1 MTLWQALILGALQ
14 GISELFP
21 VSSLAQ
27 TILLAALL
35 GWNLEFEASD
45 FLAFLVAL
53 HLATALALLIYFWS
67 DWKRVFAAYLGSIKR
82 GRLVYDQASKFAW
95 LLVAGT
101 IIVGLV
107 GLAFEKRLRNLFDQR
122 HYAWIV
128 AAVLIVNGIGML
140 LADFFKRRAS
150 ATDLGPKGD
159 DPSVDPTS
167 QKRHA
172 EDLTFIEGAAIGATQ
187 ALALIPGISRS
198 GVTIASGLLAGL
210 SYEQASRFSFM
221 LATYVI
227 GLAAVL
233 KVPSLLH
240 HDARRI
246 LWMTIPSALVAGVT
260 AYLSTRF
267 LMKYFRH
274 HRLAPFAW
282 YCIVFGTY
290 ALAMLHG

>member
-1 MTLWQALILGALQ
+1 MTLTQGLILGALQ

-35 GWNLEFEASD
+35 GWDLQFANSD
-45 FLAFLVAL
+45 FLSFLVAL
-53 HLATALALLIYFWS
+53 HLATAIALLIYFWN
-67 DWKRVFAAYLGSIKR
+67 DWKRVLAAYAGSIKR
-82 GRLVYDQASKFAW
+82 GKLVYDQASKFAW

-101 IIVGLV
+101 IIVGLI
-107 GLAFEKRLRNLFDQR
+107 GLGFERRLRELFDQR
-122 HYAWIV
+122 RYAWIV
-128 AAVLIVNGIGML
+128 AAVLIANGVGML
-140 LADFFKRRAS
+140 AADFVKRRLS
-150 ATDLGPKGD
+150 AAEPGPKGD
-159 DPSVDPTS
+159 DPTVDSPS

-187 ALALIPGISRS
+187 ALALVPGISRS

-240 HDARRI
+240 HEARGI
-246 LWMTIPSALVAGVT
+246 LWVTIPSALLAGVT

-282 YCIVFGTY
+282 YCIVFGAY
-290 ALAMLHG
+290 ALATLH

>member
-35 GWNLEFEASD
+35 GWDLQFEASD

-53 HLATALALLIYFWS
+53 HLATAIALLIYFWS

-82 GRLVYDQASKFAW
+82 QKLVYDQASKFAW

-101 IIVGLV
+101 VIVGLI
-107 GLAFEKRLRNLFDQR
+107 GLGFEKHLRSLFDQR
-122 HYAWIV
+122 RYAWIV
-128 AAVLIVNGIGML
+128 AVVLVVNGLGML
-140 LADFFKRRAS
+140 VADFLKRRAS
-150 ATDLGPKGD
+150 AVDLGPRGD
-159 DPSVDPTS
+159 DPAVDPAT
-167 QKRHA
+167 QKRPA

-187 ALALIPGISRS
+187 ALALVPGISRS
-198 GVTIASGLLAGL
+198 GATIASGLLAGL

-227 GLAAVL
+227 GLAAIL

-240 HDARRI
+240 HEARRI
-246 LWMTIPSALVAGVT
+246 LWLTIPSALLAGLT

-290 ALAMLHG
+290 ALVMLH

>member
-1 MTLWQALILGALQ
+1 MTLTHGLILGALQ

-35 GWNLEFEASD
+35 GWDLQFATSD
-45 FLAFLVAL
+45 FLSFLVAL
-53 HLATALALLIYFWS
+53 HLATAIALLIYFWS
-67 DWKRVFAAYLGSIKR
+67 DWKRVLAAYIGSIKR
-82 GRLVYDQASKFAW
+82 GKLVYDQASKFAW

-101 IIVGLV
+101 IIVGLI
-107 GLAFEKRLRNLFDQR
+107 GLGFEKRLRELFDQR
-122 HYAWIV
+122 RYAWIV
-128 AAVLIVNGIGML
+128 AAVLIANGLGML
-140 LADFFKRRAS
+140 AADFVKRRLS
-150 ATDLGPKGD
+150 AAEPGPRGD
-159 DPSVDPTS
+159 DPAVDAPS

-187 ALALIPGISRS
+187 ALALVPGISRS

-227 GLAAVL
+227 GLAALL
-233 KVPSLLH
+233 KVPSLLRH
-240 HDARRI
+240 EARAI
-246 LWMTIPSALVAGVT
+246 LWVTIPSALLAGVT

-282 YCIVFGTY
+282 YCIVFGAY
-290 ALAMLHG
+290 ALAMLH

>member
-1 MTLWQALILGALQ
+1 MTLWQGLILGALQ

-35 GWNLEFEASD
+35 GWDLHFGDSD

-53 HLATALALLIYFWS
+53 HLATAIALLIYFRD
-67 DWKRVFAAYLGSIKR
+67 DWKRVAAAYLGSLRR
-82 GRLVYDQASKFAW
+82 GKLVYDQASKFAW

-101 IIVGLV
+101 IIVGAI
-107 GLAFEKRLRNLFDQR
+107 GLAFEKHLRELFDQR
-122 HYAWIV
+122 RYAWII
-128 AAVLIVNGIGML
+128 AAVLIVNGVGML
-140 LADFFKRRAS
+140 AADFFKRRAAS
-150 ATDLGPKGD
+150 VPPGPQGD
-159 DPSVDPTS
+159 DPAVDPPS
-167 QKRHA
+167 QKRAA

-187 ALALIPGISRS
+187 ALALVPGISRS
-198 GVTIASGLLAGL
+198 GVTISSGLLAGL

-227 GLAAVL
+227 GLAALL

-240 HDARRI
+240 HEARGI
-246 LWMTIPSALVAGVT
+246 LWITLPSAALAGVT

-282 YCIVFGTY
+282 YCIIFGAY
-290 ALAMLHG
+290 ALAMLRH